1 MDFQFFHW
9 SGLGTVLASF
19 RCLVNDRRRLC
30 CGFFVASVRSSLIV
44 RVEAWGEEERRS
56 VTQRTQSD
64 RLGDKDE
71 ADHVIAGSQ
80 NGRSM
85 TGQMR
90 T

>member
-19 RCLVNDRRRLC
+19 RRLVNDRRRLC

-56 VTQRTQSD
+56 ETQRTQSN